1 MFTANATSPLP
12 FGSIA
17 IYRAITAVETAVEA
31 IASWIQAR
39 HTRSV
44 LSELSDRQLY
54 DIGLARS
61 DLY

>member
-12 FGSIA
+12 FGAIA
-17 IYRAITAVETAVEA
+17 TYRAITAVETVVEA

-44 LSELSDRQLY
+44 LSELSDRQLD